1 MKYILLHLALLVALL
16 PAHTVTHYT
25 AQPPQ
30 CDGDRALIR
39 TFVLDGQKRQ
49 LVINTQTLKTTI
61 EPLSKTPWDTCDT
74 SHYTQL
80 LAHSTTAPY
89 PLHNDG
95 ITHQDSR
102 GVVIT
107 TDLCPSSKKGFEK
120 QLYET
125 LIAHYPHPV
134 PITLF
139 ITGKWIDKH
148 PKALKQ
154 FISWE
159 RNGALAITWG
169 NHTYTHPY
177 RRGAP
182 ARSTFALTP
191 GYDLRRDTLRLE
203 KRLLE
208 AGVAPSVFFRF
219 PGLISDKHTIKII
232 HDLGLIPIG
241 TDAWI
246 AKGQKPKKG
255 SIVLL
260 HGNRNEPQG
269 VKRFLEIIRKQTI
282 KKIVPLK
289 P

>member
-1 MKYILLHLALLVALL
+1 MKLILTLILLVTLL

-25 AQPPQ
+25 PHQPL
-30 CDGDRALIR
+30 CEGNRAAIR
-39 TFVLDGQKRQ
+39 AFVLDGKDKQ
-49 LVINTQTLKTTI
+49 LVVNTQTLKTSI
-61 EPLSKTPWDTCDT
+61 EPLVKTPWSPCTD
-74 SHYTQL
+74 SHYLRL
-80 LAHSTTAPY
+80 LARSTASPY

-95 ITHQDSR
+95 ITHQNSE
-102 GVVIT
+102 GMAIT
-107 TDLCPSSKKGFEK
+107 TDLCPSSKKRFEK
-120 QLYET
+120 KLYET
-125 LIAHYPHPV
+125 LISHFPNPV
-134 PITLF
+134 PVTLF

-154 FISWE
+154 FQTWE
-159 RNGALAITWG
+159 HDGKLAITWG

-177 RRGAP
+177 RP
-182 ARSTFALTP
+182 SKPDQQTFSLTP

-208 AGVAPSVFFRF
+208 AGVVPSVFFRF
-219 PGLISDKHTIKII
+219 PGLISNKHTIKII

-241 TDAWI
+241 TNAWI

-269 VKRFLEIIRKQTI
+269 VKRFLKMIRKQTI